1 MRKTL
6 AAVRDCPCE
15 TGCPSCVHSPKCG
28 SGNRPIDKQACL
40 AVLAGLLEESGK
52 TITIPARQIV
62 SVAEKYAVYTDL
74 QQNSIPF
81 TLPEKYGVFDVETR
95 RSAQEVGGWH
105 RADRMGISVAVLYD
119 GREDRFFSFEEH
131 ETDRLLDHLF
141 SLELVIGFNNKR
153 FDNQVLSAYTSSQL
167 TRLPSLDILE
177 EITAQ
182 LGYRLSLDR
191 LAEYTLGVKK
201 TGNGLLALQWFEQGR
216 MDLLEKYCQ
225 KDVEITRDL
234 FFYGLRRQHLLF
246 RNKAGKVVRLPVDFQ
261 KSITAIT
268 RARQESDQG
277 QTSLL

>member
-1 MRKTL
+1 
-6 AAVRDCPCE
+6 
-15 TGCPSCVHSPKCG
+15 
-28 SGNRPIDKQACL
+28 
-40 AVLAGLLEESGK
+40 
-52 TITIPARQIV
+52 
-62 SVAEKYAVYTDL
+62 
-74 QQNSIPF
+74 
-81 TLPEKYGVFDVETR
+81 
-95 RSAQEVGGWH
+95 
-105 RADRMGISVAVLYD
+105 MGISVAVLYD